1 MSNDP
6 GPGQS
11 RLDAVRCPHC
21 DEITMPNLLEDGS
34 CVCSCA
40 AERAL
45 PLDPAGDA
53 PGDGGS
59 GCLPAPV
66 DDPAQA
72 AAGRG
77 SLPPDQGQFGRD
89 VETEAYAGLRRPP
102 GA

>member
-1 MSNDP
+1 MSSDP

-45 PLDPAGDA
+45 PLDPVHGTSA
-53 PGDGGS
+53 DGG
-59 GCLPAPV
+59 GMPAPV
-66 DDPAQA
+66 DEPAPPA
-72 AAGRG
+72 APRPIR
-77 SLPPDQGQFGRD
+77 LPEDKDQFGRD
-89 VETEAYAGLRRPP
+89 VQTEDYGRLRRPP
-102 GA
+102 GG